1 MKTSNN
7 DEDNEKDSGPD
18 VSKRS
23 DGNKPDSQKGLSR
36 LSQKFAMRNVM
47 TRTMNESY
55 FNDDIFGGAQ
65 LSMIASM
72 LTTPQTLE
80 RA

>member
-1 MKTSNN
+1 MTNSN

-23 DGNKPDSQKGLSR
+23 DGNKPDSQKNWSR

-47 TRTMNESY
+47 TRMMNENY
-55 FNDDIFGGAQ
+55 FNDEIG
-65 LSMIASM
+65 
-72 LTTPQTLE
+72 
-80 RA
+80 

>member
-1 MKTSNN
+1 MKNSN
-7 DEDNEKDSGPD
+7 DEDDEKDSGPD

-23 DGNKPDSQKGLSR
+23 DGNKPDSQKGWSR

-47 TRTMNESY
+47 TRTMNENY
-55 FNDDIFGGAQ
+55 FNDKIGGEG

-72 LTTPQTLE
+72 LKTPQTLE

>member
-23 DGNKPDSQKGLSR
+23 DGNKPDSQKGWSR
-36 LSQKFAMRNVM
+36 LSQNFAMRNVM
-47 TRTMNESY
+47 TRMTNENY
-55 FNDDIFGGAQ
+55 FDDKIG
-65 LSMIASM
+65 
-72 LTTPQTLE
+72 
-80 RA
+80 

>member
-7 DEDNEKDSGPD
+7 DEVNEKDSGPD
-18 VSKRS
+18 VSERS

-47 TRTMNESY
+47 TRTMNENY
-55 FNDDIFGGAQ
+55 FYDDIFGAQ